1 MQNTLAQYLNTELKD
16 IIASVE
22 VFQGTAKET
31 GSPYYAIDLKFIN
44 GYSKRLFLR
53 QDEMFAWVNAIEQ
66 LQTSKQLDNEL

>member
-1 MQNTLAQYLNTELKD
+1 MPNSLAQYLNMELKG

-44 GYSKRLFLR
+44 GYSKRLFLK
-53 QDEMFAWVNAIEQ
+53 QDEQFAWVNAIEQ
-66 LQTSKQLDNEL
+66 LQVSNQMDAEL